1 MRITVF
7 LMGWLASATGAAAQ
21 TAAPTQAAATADEPL
36 VTTTSA
42 DSAEYIVLR
51 IDALVRADPTIA
63 DPAEARRKL
72 VADLRQVPPL
82 VAQLDERHPQS
93 RYRPLAKSLLIDALN
108 ALRNAGDPAGSD
120 AALAA
125 AANDL
130 LALADEPALEAKAR
144 YTLLSVDLTAALRA
158 ASQPADRPAALE
170 PFVDRYVDLAREF
183 ARTPHAPVSLHAA
196 ASVAIEAGREPR
208 AVELLDRLAADY
220 PRDPASY
227 DALLLLVQLHRQAER
242 ADAAM
247 EAQRRLVEAFP
258 GSDAALAYRAE
269 LARTASVGRP
279 FHLRFRAIDGE
290 RFDIRDH
297 RGTPVLVYL
306 FLSARTPQAAQQVA
320 RELAA
325 VREAAAE
332 EAVLVAIGA
341 DDAFD
346 AEAVRAHLAAAGVT
360 VPVLL
365 DAERQVAAQYGV
377 LVAPSLAVVDAE
389 GRLVTILPGPDVAAA
404 LRRMGE

>member
-1 MRITVF
+1 MRMMVF
-7 LMGWLASATGAAAQ
+7 LMGWLASAAGAAAQ
-21 TAAPTQAAATADEPL
+21 MAASAPAAPADEPL

-42 DSAEYIVLR
+42 DSAEYLVLR
-51 IDALVRADPTIA
+51 IDALLRVDPTIV

-108 ALRNAGDPAGSD
+108 ALRNAGDAAGSD
-120 AALAA
+120 DALAA

-130 LALADEPALEAKAR
+130 LALADEPALTAKAR

-158 ASQPADRPAALE
+158 ASQPADRATALG
-170 PFVDRYVDLAREF
+170 PFIDRYVALAGEF
-183 ARTPHAPVSLHAA
+183 PRTPHAPVALHAA
-196 ASVAIEAGREPR
+196 ASVALEAGREPR

-220 PRDPASY
+220 PRDAASY
-227 DALLLLVQLHRQAER
+227 DALLLLVQLHRRADR
-242 ADAAM
+242 ADAAA

-269 LARTASVGRP
+269 LAQTASVGRP

-297 RGTPVLVYL
+297 RGKPVLVYL
-306 FLSARTPQAAQQVA
+306 FLSARTPEAAQQVA

-325 VREAAAE
+325 VREAAGE

-346 AEAVRAHLAAAGVT
+346 AETVRAHLAAEGVT

-389 GRLVTILPGPDVAAA
+389 GRLVAIVPGPDVAAT